1 MKNRIDSIYMRSD
14 SIYMSNDKVLDRHC
28 VAKIF
33 DEYKEHSA
41 EFIRLN
47 NKFKNLFV
55 MVEKLADTYRNTVE
69 YKEYEAIMEIIKRQ
83 HSLISNKSLCSYED
97 LNRYCRAVEGVEIGK
112 YCNSPKC
119 QEAAKKKKELWD
131 ICEKTQEYR
140 AMLQAES
147 TYTVEINI
155 SYVLFEK
162 GIYDAKKAINR
173 IVKAMNKME
182 KQIEVCYNT
191 PQYKA
196 YAQILD
202 DCPPE
207 DKVYEQYFGIA
218 EYEKELESCK
228 KALEPLEKRFCSSP
242 EVKKLIA
249 ESIAE
254 SFPIVST
261 TDKNCSFS
269 NDWCWDK
276 EKENMLLLHIV
287 NKNILG

>member
-1 MKNRIDSIYMRSD
+1 MKNRIDSIYMRD
-14 SIYMSNDKVLDRHC
+14 DRILEHHC

-33 DEYKEHSA
+33 EEYKERSA

-47 NKFKNLFV
+47 NKFKNLFA

-69 YKEYEAIMEIIKRQ
+69 YKEYEAIMDIIERQ
-83 HSLISNKSLCSYED
+83 HSSISRLIEKYSKGGTYTEEFYD
-97 LNRYCRAVEGVEIGK
+97 AVVEKGSEYTSFLSSK
-112 YCNSPKC
+112 RL
-119 QEAAKKKKELWD
+119 EAEEKKKELRY
-131 ICEKTQEYR
+131 IYKKTQEYE
-140 AMLQAES
+140 AMLQAKL

-155 SYVLFEK
+155 SYVLFQK

-182 KQIEVCYNT
+182 KQYEVNENT

-196 YAQILD
+196 YQTYSQSFYNKTQKY
-202 DCPPE
+202 E
-207 DKVYEQYFGIA
+207 FYEQYFGIV

-269 NDWCWDK
+269 NKWCWDK

-287 NKNILG
+287 NKNIAK